1 MNANISLYDYFSIQP
16 PILLNDQVQGRS
28 EMRAYK
34 YETIRFLRATFFKA
48 FLIRKVSNVHKV
60 EKTALQIS
68 TYLLP
73 SFNHT
78 KLMVNYFSC
87 IPPDIRAFHLFYV
100 YTHGASTL
108 DTVHTHNST
117 KSMGTETQMF
127 HNCPASLC
135 GLSTR
140 GGFQT
145 QAVWLLRLC
154 I

>member
-16 PILLNDQVQGRS
+16 PIPLNDQVQGRS

-73 SFNHT
+73 SFNH
-78 KLMVNYFSC
+78 
-87 IPPDIRAFHLFYV
+87 I
-100 YTHGASTL
+100 
-108 DTVHTHNST
+108 NSW
-117 KSMGTETQMF
+117 SIMF
-127 HNCPASLC
+127 HAYPQIS
-135 GLSTR
+135 GHFTYSMYIR
-140 GGFQT
+140 MEP
-145 QAVWLLRLC
+145 LL
-154 I
+154 

>member
-16 PILLNDQVQGRS
+16 PIPLNDQVQGRS

-78 KLMVNYFSC
+78 KLMVNYVSC
-87 IPPDIRAFHLFYV
+87 IPPRYQGI
-100 YTHGASTL
+100 
-108 DTVHTHNST
+108 
-117 KSMGTETQMF
+117 
-127 HNCPASLC
+127 SLI
-135 GLSTR
+135 
-140 GGFQT
+140 
-145 QAVWLLRLC
+145 LC
-154 I
+154 IYAWSLYFRHCAYTQFHQEHGN